1 MTNQIN
7 TNGGNSSPQK
17 NETNIFVYGSLR
29 EGLPLSPALSSA
41 THVATCKS
49 ESKYTMYDLGAF
61 PCILKGGETQIVGD
75 LYIVDDETLARLD
88 LIEGV
93 PVLYN
98 RDIIDIYGWEQTDVY
113 AYFFTD
119 EKVQANTIENGD
131 WKVHKGLSNA
141 SI

>member
-7 TNGGNSSPQK
+7 TNGGNSSPKKMRQ
-17 NETNIFVYGSLR
+17 TYSYMARCVR
-29 EGLPLSPALSSA
+29 GLPLSPALSSA

-93 PVLYN
+93 PTLYN
-98 RDIIDIYGWEQTDVY
+98 RDIIDIYGWEQTNVY

-119 EKVQANTIENGD
+119 EKVQANIIENGD
-131 WKVHKGLSNA
+131 WKVHKGLSNV